1 MGAAEGGGVLGV
13 ESSTES
19 GSWIFLGKKSRQK
32 KSLPNGDGKDGSN
45 MEDGRNWTM
54 ETETLLVLNPVNMFS
69 L

>member
-13 ESSTES
+13 ESSAES
-19 GSWIFLGKKSRQK
+19 GSWIFWGRKVVKR

-45 MEDGRNWTM
+45 TEDGRNWTI
-54 ETETLLVLNPVNMFS
+54 ETETLLFLNPVNMFS